1 MNKELLLKYIAGD
14 ATDLEKVLITD
25 WLESDPENMKEFLAL
40 RKLHDIAIWHT
51 SPVTETEQ
59 RNAKNVQFQSW
70 RKPYFEI
77 LKYVAIFVI
86 AIAISHF
93 LLSESSQ
100 INSIKNQSLY
110 VPAGQRAE
118 ITLEDGTKVWINANT
133 TLTFP
138 NHFSGP
144 TREVSIDGE
153 GFFDVAKNE
162 LKPFIVKTENYH
174 IKVWGTKF
182 DLMAYSGRNNF
193 ETSLFE
199 GSVEILKANNSKGI
213 LIKPDERVFLEKGE
227 LLVAPI
233 DDLNHQLWKE
243 GILSFQD
250 DSFSEL
256 IDKLQLY
263 FDMKI
268 EVQNDKILEY
278 RFTGKFRMKDGV
290 EHILKVLQVRNRFS
304 YVVDEQTNTIL
315 IK

>member
-1 MNKELLLKYIAGD
+1 MNTELLLKYIAGD
-14 ATDLEKVLITD
+14 ATDSEKVSITD
-25 WLESDPENMKEFLAL
+25 WLDSDPDNMKEFLAL
-40 RKLHDIAIWHT
+40 RKLHDITIWQT
-51 SPVTETEQ
+51 TPVAELDQ
-59 RNAKNVQFQSW
+59 RIINKGHILSW
-70 RKPYFEI
+70 RKSYFEI
-77 LKYVAIFVI
+77 LKYAAVFVI

-93 LLSESSQ
+93 ILSKP
-100 INSIKNQSLY
+100 NSVNTVTNQSLY

-118 ITLEDGTKVWINANT
+118 ITLEDGTKVWVNANT
-133 TLTFP
+133 KLTFP

-153 GFFDVAKNE
+153 GFFEVAKNE
-162 LKPFIVKTENYH
+162 LKPFIVKTENYR

-182 DLMAYSGRNNF
+182 DLVAYSGKNNF

-199 GSVEILKANNSKGI
+199 GSVEILKPNSSKGI
-213 LIKPDERVFLEKGE
+213 LIKPDERIFLERGE
-227 LLVAPI
+227 LMIAPI
-233 DDLNHQLWKE
+233 NNLNHQLWRE

-268 EVQNDKILEY
+268 EVQNDKILKY

-290 EHILKVLQVRNRFS
+290 EHILKVLQLRNNFS
-304 YVVDEQTNTIL
+304 YIVDDQTNMII